1 VLDLI
6 HIKTNRHA
14 WGQCGRDAI
23 VQPPLEQGEV
33 MMRLEPSEPTGPLS
47 PIPILGSLSPCADC
61 GVAKEA
67 DHRIANHLAMLA
79 GYVSVKASAMQ
90 EDPALISRRDAALM
104 LQAVRSQIELI
115 ARVHRAMIFDDG
127 AAPDLSRHIHEA
139 CQPFQNTLSPTVLLV
154 EDLPAHCLVT
164 AKQLLPLTQIVAEA
178 LINAI
183 KHAHPAGQAGKIVVR
198 CRRDAG
204 GLRVEVADD
213 GVGLPLG
220 YDPKDKGGYGA
231 RLIERLA
238 RQIGAVLS
246 FEAPGGGH
254 CVAVTLP

>member
-104 LQAVRSQIELI
+104 LQAVRSSMTAQLPTSAGISTRPASHFRTRCL
-115 ARVHRAMIFDDG
+115 
-127 AAPDLSRHIHEA
+127 
-139 CQPFQNTLSPTVLLV
+139 QPSYWWKICRPT
-154 EDLPAHCLVT
+154 A
-164 AKQLLPLTQIVAEA
+164 
-178 LINAI
+178 
-183 KHAHPAGQAGKIVVR
+183 
-198 CRRDAG
+198 
-204 GLRVEVADD
+204 
-213 GVGLPLG
+213 
-220 YDPKDKGGYGA
+220 
-231 RLIERLA
+231 
-238 RQIGAVLS
+238 
-246 FEAPGGGH
+246 
-254 CVAVTLP
+254 